1 VRIPKPFFREQNQTW
16 YVQIGK
22 KQINLGKDRE
32 AADIEY
38 HRLMA
43 ERGEPTPRITAH
55 AVIDRFI
62 AWAEANREPGT
73 VSFYKRH
80 LDEFKRAISP
90 RLKAAELKRDHVTRW
105 VDDRYR
111 GLSDNYRHNAIRSVQ
126 RAFRWA
132 VDQDL
137 IPPSKVA
144 SIQKPEQTP
153 RETIVTA
160 EQWEAIRAEVTDREF
175 LDLLEILKETGCRPQ
190 EARIVE
196 ARHVDRERRQWILE
210 RQNSKGKKVRRVVR
224 LNDTAWTITQRLMM
238 KWPEGPLFRTKEG
251 QPWCKESINSR
262 FYRLRQKLG
271 FRVFAYS
278 FRHSFAT
285 DALRRGVDVV
295 SVAILLGHK
304 DATMLMKHYAHL
316 IHDEAHLDEK
326 LRLATAS

>member
-1 VRIPKPFFREQNQTW
+1 V
-16 YVQIGK
+16 
-22 KQINLGKDRE
+22 
-32 AADIEY
+32 A
-38 HRLMA
+38 
-43 ERGEPTPRITAH
+43 
-55 AVIDRFI
+55 
-62 AWAEANREPGT
+62 
-73 VSFYKRH
+73 FYRRH
-80 LDEFKRAISP
+80 LDEFKQAISP

-126 RAFRWA
+126 RAFKWA
-132 VDQDL
+132 TDQDL

-160 EQWEAIRAEVTDREF
+160 EQWQAIRAEVTDREF

-210 RQNSKGKKVRRVVR
+210 RANSKGKKVRRVVR
-224 LNDTAWTITQRLMM
+224 LNDAAWAITQRLMM
-238 KWPEGPLFRTKEG
+238 KWPEGPLFRTTEG
-251 QPWCKESINSR
+251 QPWRKESINSR

-271 FRVFAYS
+271 FRVFAYT
-278 FRHSFAT
+278 FRHTFAT

-316 IHDEAHLDEK
+316 VHDEAHLEET
-326 LRLATAS
+326 LRRATAG

>member
-1 VRIPKPFFREQNQTW
+1 MRIPKPFLRRQTGT
-16 YVQIGK
+16 YYLQIGK
-22 KQINLGKDRE
+22 RQINLGKDKA

-55 AVIDRFI
+55 AVIDRFLG
-62 AWAEANREPGT
+62 WAEANREPGT
-73 VSFYKRH
+73 VAFYRRH
-80 LDEFKRAISP
+80 LDEFKQAISP

-126 RAFRWA
+126 RAFKWA
-132 VDQDL
+132 TDQDL

-160 EQWEAIRAEVTDREF
+160 EQWQAIRAEVTDREF

-224 LNDTAWTITQRLMM
+224 LNDAAWAITQRLLM
-238 KWPEGPLFRTKEG
+238 KWPEGALFRTTEG
-251 QPWCKESINSR
+251 QPWRKESINSR

-278 FRHSFAT
+278 FRHTWAT
-285 DALRRGVDVV
+285 NAIKAGVDIT
-295 SVAILLGHK
+295 SIAILLGHR
-304 DATMLMKHYAHL
+304 DASMLLKVYSHL
-316 IHDEAHLDEK
+316 IQDESHLDAK
-326 LRLATAS
+326 LKLATAG